1 VRDADKSTLMILIVD
16 DNVMNQNLVAIVL
29 TTLGHSSVVAANGEQ
44 AMEALDGR
52 TFDMVFMDCQMPVLD
67 GFGATREIRRRESGS
82 EAHIPIVALTANAME
97 GDRER
102 CLAAGMEWIHHQAR
116 AASRIGTRDR

>member
-1 VRDADKSTLMILIVD
+1 M
-16 DNVMNQNLVAIVL
+16 L

-44 AMEALDGR
+44 ALEALDGGD
-52 TFDMVFMDCQMPVLD
+52 FDMVFMDCQMPVLD
-67 GFGATREIRRRESGS
+67 GFSATREIRRRESGS

-102 CLAAGMEWIHHQAR
+102 CVAAGMDGFITKPVRQAELGR
-116 AASRIGTRDR
+116 AIDERVHGPLGY